1 MAADLIGLVFYTGIM
16 EVSMFESLDEQI
28 KADEHKSV
36 SNTERVIRW
45 ALIVVISVVVFG
57 GLYWGVHLMQGS

>member
-1 MAADLIGLVFYTGIM
+1 
-16 EVSMFESLDEQI
+16 MFESLDEQM
-28 KADEHKSV
+28 KADEHKAV

-45 ALIVVISVVVFG
+45 ALIVVISVIVFG